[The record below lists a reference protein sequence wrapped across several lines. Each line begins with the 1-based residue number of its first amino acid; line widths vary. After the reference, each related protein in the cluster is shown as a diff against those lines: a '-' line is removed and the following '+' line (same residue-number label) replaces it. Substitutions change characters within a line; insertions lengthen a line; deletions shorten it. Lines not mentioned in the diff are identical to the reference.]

1 MQDTQ
6 QRYMVKVTFPDGEE
20 GYHPS
25 RLYGDNLRGFND
37 AEPMHKSDI
46 ESQEVEQQYRDQFG
60 DEVKFEYV
68 PVRFYR
74 RQLESGGV
82 EEGWEEGELESAG
95 DEGGGDPAGGDPDPD
110 KDPEGGDAGDGDTD
124 NGDE

>member
-6 QRYMVKVTFPDGEE
+6 QRYMVKVTFPDGEV

-25 RLYGDNLRGFND
+25 RLYGDNLRGLND

-68 PVRFYR
+68 PVRFYT

-82 EEGWEEGELESAG
+82 EEGWEEGELES
-95 DEGGGDPAGGDPDPD
+95 GGGPDEPPDPR
-110 KDPEGGDAGDGDTD
+110 PQP
-124 NGDE
+124 